1 MLTTLLYPTS
11 DSAKIYG
18 YNVAKQPEQVRSCI
32 GIVFQDHSSDRYLIG
47 RQNLDFHTRMY
58 SMSKEERA
66 GRISEVMDLLE
77 LKGKEN
83 IKLKDAPEG
92 LRAALR

>member
-1 MLTTLLYPTS
+1 MLTTLLHPTPGL
-11 DSAKIYG
+11 AKIYG
-18 YNVAKQPEQVRSCI
+18 YNVAKQPGQVRSRI
-32 GIVFQDHSSDRYLIG
+32 GIVFQDRSSDRYLIG
-47 RQNLDFHTRMY
+47 RQNLDFHARMY
-58 SMSKEERA
+58 SMSKEERE